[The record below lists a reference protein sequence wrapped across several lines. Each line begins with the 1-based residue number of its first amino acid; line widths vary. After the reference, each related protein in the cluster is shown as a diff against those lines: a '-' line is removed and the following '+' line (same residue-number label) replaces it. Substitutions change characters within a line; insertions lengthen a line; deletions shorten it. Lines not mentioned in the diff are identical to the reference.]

1 MDSDKRRFSYFW
13 ITIVIS
19 FVLVVHNGT
28 EPQFILALS
37 LLPVL
42 LMLFIFKK
50 SSIPI
55 VFYLIIFGIV
65 GRYTRYYRETYASDA
80 LLAIRDYV
88 GYFLAGKNPYKEIIW
103 AQKGLTPFTYLPF
116 SLYWY
121 LPAYILGLDLRFF
134 EMVISATVPIFFYL
148 YSRLTNVWVNLPV
161 LAVIALTPFLL
172 DLSSDGSNDNSAIVL
187 LLLSIIFLISAIQK
201 KSSRR
206 WYISAVLL
214 ALASSFKHYVWFY
227 LPYFGIF
234 LRQMKSTH
242 HISARHYV
250 RVFIMTVSIVALPFI
265 IAAPEGF
272 YRSLSFIEI
281 GNYHTTWGWN
291 IWVALRDGFH
301 IEASKQTMWLVRTV
315 GTACLM
321 LGLLRSFRYNSLRQV
336 LLASSLTMFTYLL
349 LSNWT
354 TYAYFTFL
362 VPILGLCSI
371 TYDEV

>member
-28 EPQFILALS
+28 EPQFILALA

-42 LMLFIFKK
+42 MILFAFKK

-55 VFYLIIFGIV
+55 VLYLIIFGIV

-80 LLAIRDYV
+80 LLAIRDYI

-121 LPAYILGLDLRFF
+121 LPAYVLGLDLRFF
-134 EMVISATVPIFFYL
+134 EMIISSAVPILFYF
-148 YSRLTNVWVNLPV
+148 YSRLTNIWVNLPV

-172 DLSSDGSNDNSAIVL
+172 DLSSDGSNDNSAIAL
-187 LLLSIIFLISAIQK
+187 LLLSIIFLVSAVRLKSQRRWVLSAIF
-201 KSSRR
+201 
-206 WYISAVLL
+206 LGL
-214 ALASSFKHYVWFY
+214 AGSFKHYVWFY
-227 LPYFGIF
+227 LPYFGIY
-234 LRQMKSTH
+234 LRQMKPLLGLSRRKY
-242 HISARHYV
+242 ISA
-250 RVFIMTVSIVALPFI
+250 FLITIGIVTLPFI
-265 IAAPEGF
+265 VTAPQGF

-281 GNYHTTWGWN
+281 GNFHTTWGWN
-291 IWVALRDGFH
+291 IWVALRDGIH
-301 IEASKQTMWLVRTV
+301 MEKSKHMMWLVRTV
-315 GTACLM
+315 GTASLL
-321 LGLLRSFRYNSLRQV
+321 LGLLRFLRWNSYRNV
-336 LLASSLTMFTYLL
+336 LFASSVTMFTYLI

-362 VPILGLCSI
+362 VPLVGLCNI